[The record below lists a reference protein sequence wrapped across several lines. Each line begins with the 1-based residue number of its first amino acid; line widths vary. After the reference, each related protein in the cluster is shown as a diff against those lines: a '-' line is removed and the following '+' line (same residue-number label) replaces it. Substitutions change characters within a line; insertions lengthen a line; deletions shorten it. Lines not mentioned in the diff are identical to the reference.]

1 MAKTGNEYEQGR
13 QFFLAQSFCS
23 RSEDASSSGAA
34 GGHAHKCRMQ
44 HMHLYTG
51 CMDAKLSYTRPN
63 GLVYWPYT
71 VSGFHV

>member
-1 MAKTGNEYEQGR
+1 MQV
-13 QFFLAQSFCS
+13 LAVLL
-23 RSEDASSSGAA
+23 EDT
-34 GGHAHKCRMQ
+34 HKCRMQ

-51 CMDAKLSYTRPN
+51 CMHAKLSYTRPN